1 VSFSLYVALRYFRSG
16 GSQTILTTAVVAVG
30 VLVYVFIGALF
41 AGVQKVIA
49 DGVLGTLSHVT
60 ADRPEPPPIPY
71 KTKIPQAVTYQLKN
85 RDREHLDNWRSQ
97 LQEIRKVPGIKVAS
111 PIVTVSGF
119 ARRGGRNRPIIIR
132 GVELESSNGIL
143 DLDKYR
149 KLGTID
155 LAGATC
161 VIGNELAKLI
171 SVTVGDQV
179 LIESSERVKLS
190 LFIRGIFKTKQLLIN
205 ESTVFVSLNNGQK
218 LAKLEGEISAIET
231 QVSEIF
237 KAPQIAKV
245 MADRTGLRCR
255 DWTER
260 YGDLLNIFASQTGTQ
275 ILIQIFALLSVAF
288 GTASVLAVTVV
299 QKSKEIGILKAMGAT
314 TGAIV
319 SIFLYLALFV
329 SIAGCILGSVGAG
342 ALIYLSK
349 FIPSDPEFG
358 SFFVLSV
365 NPFFF
370 IQAWTA
376 SILVGVL
383 SAVSPARKASLMN
396 PVEVIRYG

>member
-1 VSFSLYVALRYFRSG
+1 MNFSLFVALRYFRSG

-30 VLVYVFIGALF
+30 VMVYVFIAALF
-41 AGVQKVIA
+41 GGVEAVIA
-49 DGVLGTLSHVT
+49 EGVLGTISHIT
-60 ADRPEPPPIPY
+60 ADRPEPPPILSKPGV
-71 KTKIPQAVTYQLKN
+71 PQVVTYQVKN
-85 RDREHLDNWRSQ
+85 RDREHLDNWQSH
-97 LQEIRKVPGIKVAS
+97 LDEIRKVPGIKVAT
-111 PIVTVSGF
+111 PVVEVSGF

-143 DLDKYR
+143 DLEKYR

-171 SVTVGDQV
+171 SVNVGDQIV
-179 LIESSERVKLS
+179 IESSEGVKLS
-190 LFIRGIFKTKQLLIN
+190 LFIRGMFKTKQLLIN
-205 ESTVFVSLNNGQK
+205 ETTVFVSLANGQK

-231 QVSEIF
+231 QVNDYF
-237 KAPQIAKV
+237 AAPNVSKV

-255 DWTER
+255 DWTIR

-275 ILIQIFALLSVAF
+275 ILVQVFALLSVAF

-314 TGAIV
+314 TGAIIA
-319 SIFLYLALFV
+319 IFLYLALFV
-329 SIAGCILGSVGAG
+329 SLAGCILGTAGAG
-342 ALIYLSK
+342 VLIYLTK

-358 SFFVLSV
+358 TYFVLSV
-365 NPFFF
+365 KLPYF

-376 SILVGVL
+376 SVLVAIL
-383 SAVSPARKASLMN
+383 SAVSPARKASRMD